1 MSGTDESVYEPGSA
15 ARMAELD
22 GIYRRTMRQVHWQTA
37 GLVAI
42 GLAFPPAVGMVAW
55 LVLR

>member
-1 MSGTDESVYEPGSA
+1 MTSSEDSVYEPGSA

-22 GIYRRTMRQVHWQTA
+22 GRYRRAMRRIHWHTA
-37 GLVAI
+37 GLFAL
-42 GLAFPPAVGMVAW
+42 GLALPPAVGLVAW